1 MNRRVEELTNQLNS
15 VQRALA
21 LEQLTDIP
29 EGSDMHL
36 SHHHQ
41 ASTALPTP
49 SVERLSLRPFQN
61 APQAVTPSE
70 SSSSSTAWFD
80 ANSVVSTPNFPHYW
94 VIEMTTIEHNVVV
107 DIFQQWVFP

>member
-1 MNRRVEELTNQLNS
+1 VNRRVEELTNQLNS

-41 ASTALPTP
+41 ASAALPTP
-49 SVERLSLRPFQN
+49 SVEQLPLCPFQN
-61 APQAVTPSE
+61 APQVVTPSE
-70 SSSSSTAWFD
+70 SSSSSAAWFD
-80 ANSVVSTPNFPHYW
+80 ANSLVSTPNFPHYW
-94 VIEMTTIEHNVVV
+94 VIEVITIEHSVVV
-107 DIFQQWVFP
+107 DIFQQ

>member
-15 VQRALA
+15 VQRALT

-36 SHHHQ
+36 SHYHQ
-41 ASTALPTP
+41 ASAALSTP
-49 SVERLSLRPFQN
+49 SVEQLSLRPFQN
-61 APQAVTPSE
+61 SPQVVTPSE

-80 ANSVVSTPNFPHYW
+80 ANSLVSTLNFPHYW
-94 VIEMTTIEHNVVV
+94 VIEVITIEHSVVV
-107 DIFQQWVFP
+107 DIFQQ